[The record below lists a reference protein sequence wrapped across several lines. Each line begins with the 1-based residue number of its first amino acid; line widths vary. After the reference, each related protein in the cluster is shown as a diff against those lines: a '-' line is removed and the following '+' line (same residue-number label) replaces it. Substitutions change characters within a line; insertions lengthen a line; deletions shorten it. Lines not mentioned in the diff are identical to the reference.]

1 MRRGILPGLIIL
13 VIGILFLLRNFGLFD
28 FAELRRFWPLLLVA
42 FGLSRLWDR
51 VHRARWLG
59 AVLVAAGVAL
69 QLSNLG
75 LLHVSLRGL
84 LRFWPLAIVAF
95 GLQLLFERGR
105 KGNLL
110 GGISMIAFGAALQAD
125 ALGWMHLALARLWPV
140 VLIVVGIVMLQKA
153 LRGGVR
159 AH

>member
-13 VIGILFLLRNFGLFD
+13 VIGVLFLLRNFGLFD

-51 VHRARWLG
+51 IHRARWLG
-59 AVLVAAGVAL
+59 AVLIAAGVAL

-75 LLHVSLRGL
+75 LLHLSLRGL

-95 GLQLLFERGR
+95 GLQLLFERGH

-125 ALGWMHLALARLWPV
+125 ALGWMHLDLARLWPV